1 MSEAR
6 KEPFA
11 ALLAKLRDS
20 GTIPASAVSRASEE
34 KLKPLFQSE
43 VLTKI
48 PRGRGTA
55 VTLSKP
61 EYLQEFIDKHFP
73 EGLEN
78 TAKTGMARSESA
90 RIFRDSKKRSG
101 RTALP
106 VFIRGFGES
115 TLMYRSKGHTL
126 NTARQTEL
134 FGVTSIML
142 TEGEPLPEYKGNIA
156 TVENLEVFTA
166 FQRLNPK
173 NTIAVYTGG
182 RIHRLLLHWLS
193 SPETSKARVIHYGDY
208 DPAGL
213 GDYLRIKA
221 AREGRTELFIPPD
234 LNALVKKYGSE
245 TLLEKSAHLIPR
257 LHETGDKA
265 VKTVLEILLKNNRV
279 LEQEVLTAM
288 KEARQTGSTEQG
300 KECLKQ

>member
-1 MSEAR
+1 MN
-6 KEPFA
+6 
-11 ALLAKLRDS
+11 
-20 GTIPASAVSRASEE
+20 
-34 KLKPLFQSE
+34 
-43 VLTKI
+43 
-48 PRGRGTA
+48 
-55 VTLSKP
+55 KP
-61 EYLQEFIDKHFP
+61 EYLQQFIEKHFP
-73 EGLEN
+73 EGVEN
-78 TAKTGMARSESA
+78 TARTNMTRSEST
-90 RIFRDSKKRSG
+90 RTFRNSKKRSR

-115 TLMYRSKGHTL
+115 TLMYRNTGHTL

-134 FGVTSIML
+134 FSVTSIML
-142 TEGEPLPEYKGNIA
+142 MEDEPFPEYTGNIA

-182 RIHRLLLHWLS
+182 RIHRLLLKWLS

-213 GDYLRIKA
+213 GDYLRIRS
-221 AREGRTELFIPPD
+221 AREGATELFIPPD

-257 LHETGDKA
+257 LHETDDEA
-265 VKTVLEILLKNNRV
+265 VKKVLEIILRNNSA
-279 LEQEVLTAM
+279 LEQEVLISM
-288 KEARQTGSTEQG
+288 KETLQV
-300 KECLKQ
+300 L